1 MKLNLKSIVLI
12 SFLIVATSM
21 NAQDNKHEFRA
32 NLGIGIDQHL
42 RNVQERYIN
51 DYHLDPV
58 VLCMQLPYINQVSAS
73 LEYFNHINKHWAIGG
88 IFGISAASCDNA
100 RFKDEDID
108 FYSYFINYFFDP
120 TSDFSFKSSSQYL
133 MPAFKYSWIPQKHFC
148 LYSKAAIGIM
158 HYKQDVTC
166 DKMPFLERHEN
177 GIRLAYQFSPVGCEF
192 GGERIRGFFELGYG
206 KQGIYNAGILFYLNK
221 QKR

>member
-21 NAQDNKHEFRA
+21 NAQNNKHEFRA
-32 NLGIGIDQHL
+32 NFGIGIDQHL

-51 DYHLDPV
+51 DYHLEPAGIFSLLDHGW
-58 VLCMQLPYINQVSAS
+58 QAS
-73 LEYFNHINKHWAIGG
+73 GTLEYYYHINKHCAIGG
-88 IFGISAASCDNA
+88 SFGITEASCGGA

-133 MPAFKYSWIPQKHFC
+133 MPAFKYSWIPREHFC

-177 GIRLAYQFSPVGCEF
+177 GIRFAYQFSPVGCEF
-192 GGERIRGFFELGYG
+192 GGERIRGFIELGYG
-206 KQGIYNAGILFYLNK
+206 KQGMYNTGVLLNL
-221 QKR
+221 